1 MPGGTY
7 ESSVASTIGRALDFV
22 YGAGRRA
29 FGGGA
34 VRLRNAQEARRA
46 EVVVRPGEPLPQ
58 ELRRDRQPSR
68 LTNFQAVGSTPIA
81 RAALSASPRRKG
93 VRPAAMAWVSVM
105 SAANARYGTPIA

>member
-34 VRLRNAQEARRA
+34 VRLRKRKRLAGLKSVYDPAS
-46 EVVVRPGEPLPQ
+46 L
-58 ELRRDRQPSR
+58 LRRNYDV
-68 LTNFQAVGSTPIA
+68 TV
-81 RAALSASPRRKG
+81 SPR
-93 VRPAAMAWVSVM
+93 A
-105 SAANARYGTPIA
+105 